1 VSYEHLF
8 FDLDHTLWDFEKNS
22 SETLCEIFSQYE
34 LHSTGHDFETFH
46 SKYKVVNKDL
56 WADYRKNK
64 IDKAYLRDNRFYFSL
79 QKIGVN
85 DKLLA
90 NRISDHYLEH
100 SPKKGYLFPHT
111 HEVLAYL
118 ANKYQLHII
127 TNGFK
132 EAQVVKIETCGLTN
146 YFKEII
152 ISEEVGF
159 NKPDKRIFNHA
170 LEITSSTTTNALMIG
185 DDLESDI
192 IGAKNAGINQVFFNP
207 HQTPHSEEVT
217 HEIKSLNELN
227 SFL

>member
-1 VSYEHLF
+1 MNYKHLF

-22 SETLCEIFSQYE
+22 SETLFEVFSLFE
-34 LHSTGHDFETFH
+34 LNHSGHNFDSFY

-64 IDKAYLRDNRFYFSL
+64 IDKAFLRDNRFHFSL
-79 QKIGVN
+79 QKIGID

-111 HEVLAYL
+111 HQVLDYL
-118 ANKYQLHII
+118 SKKYQLHII

-132 EAQVVKIETCGLTN
+132 EAQVVKMETCGLTN

-170 LEITSSTTTNALMIG
+170 LEITSSNTTNALMIG

-207 HQTPHSEEVT
+207 HKTPHNEEVT
-217 HEIKSLNELN
+217 HEISSLNELL
-227 SFL
+227 SIL